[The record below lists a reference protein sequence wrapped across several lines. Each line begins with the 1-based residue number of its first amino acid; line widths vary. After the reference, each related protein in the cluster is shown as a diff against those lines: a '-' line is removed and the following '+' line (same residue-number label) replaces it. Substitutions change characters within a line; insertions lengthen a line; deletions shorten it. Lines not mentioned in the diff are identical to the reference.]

1 MPSQNANAW
10 LFNARYFCTCA
21 FLTFMHQSQFR
32 HIWIKKKNR
41 WQLCGCGSSCLSLRI
56 QSNQTAPEQLFLL
69 TNTSMFSI
77 SNTNFDRWGHSV
89 TRSLKTK
96 FSGTLTPIQT
106 LIRHSCQPEIWIDF
120 ILWYL
125 LPNKLSVGIC
135 SSFSSPSYLDE
146 KYSWKSRTRFF
157 LYKKKEKKKQIISLC
172 LPGETAAICIH
183 YLAYRAESGNNAASI
198 LEIKPTAHEAWTF

>member
-1 MPSQNANAW
+1 MLDYLTQDISVRV
-10 LFNARYFCTCA
+10 LFSLSCTNHNSG
-21 FLTFMHQSQFR
+21 TFEL
-32 HIWIKKKNR
+32 KKKKR
-41 WQLCGCGSSCLSLRI
+41 WQLCGCGSSCLSMRI

-157 LYKKKEKKKQIISLC
+157 FCIKKEKADNFTLSARWNCCHLHSLFS
-172 LPGETAAICIH
+172 LQS
-183 YLAYRAESGNNAASI
+183 RV
-198 LEIKPTAHEAWTF
+198 W